1 MIQIECPGC
10 GDKHLCLGARRP
22 ADPGLADTLRLF
34 IQATFE
40 ANPISYVS
48 SAGAYLAYLNW
59 CTATD
64 RIPVSQRRFI
74 PAMGELGYPRVK
86 RSTMRLA
93 GLSWLDPVYRGRHHA
108 EEATSALSTLPQAG
122 ANPRQSLG
130 SLR

>member
-1 MIQIECPGC
+1 MITTTCPGC
-10 GDKHLCLGARRP
+10 GDTHLCPGTTDSRNP
-22 ADPGLADTLRLF
+22 DPPLLDTLRLF

-59 CTATD
+59 CTHTG

-74 PAMGELGYPRVK
+74 PAMTDLGYPRVK

-108 EEATSALSTLPQAG
+108 PDDAAPQQQPQGVLSPA
-122 ANPRQSLG
+122 
-130 SLR
+130 